1 MIIASGISQKHV
13 QTTGETL
20 KAFLHQL
27 GIDSVK
33 TEGTLNSEWVL
44 LDAGNVIV
52 HLFRPDVRS
61 HYNLEKM
68 WGVDLDAHS
77 KLSVG

>member
-13 QTTGETL
+13 QSTGENL
-20 KAFLHQL
+20 KAFLHQI
-27 GIDSVK
+27 GMTSVQ

-44 LDAGNVIV
+44 LDAGNIIV
-52 HLFRPDVRS
+52 HLFKPDVRP

-68 WGVDLDAHS
+68 WGVDLDSPQTRAS
-77 KLSVG
+77 